1 MDLEQFKKNKSIMR
15 YNTPEGTY
23 IHLPDD
29 TWAYQI
35 RHDTMSIT
43 KRIYIPKNCRKK
55 SLSKIEYDS
64 FKNQDIAP
72 EIGGRLAHLVKENFQ
87 EKIILSEK
95 IKSIETITPNMSYI
109 NKN

>member
-15 YNTPEGTY
+15 YNTSDGTY
-23 IHLPDD
+23 IHLPDN
-29 TWAYQI
+29 TWGYQNKYETI
-35 RHDTMSIT
+35 PTT
-43 KRIYIPKNCRKK
+43 QKTYIPKNCRKK
-55 SLSKIEYDS
+55 NLSKMEYDS

-72 EIGGRLAHLVKENFQ
+72 EIGGRLAHLVNEDFQ

-95 IKSIETITPNMSYI
+95 IKSIETIIPNISYI